1 MIERNT
7 YRLSCNRP
15 HLYYI
20 RFTDVMPQDLNTLLD
35 KIKASAVERCRDRL
49 DTATGRARD
58 LITTSN
64 NTGEICKKFPPGT
77 ETHGVTSVLKRRHG
91 L

>member
-1 MIERNT
+1 
-7 YRLSCNRP
+7 
-15 HLYYI
+15 
-20 RFTDVMPQDLNTLLD
+20 MPQDLNKLLD

-49 DTATGRARD
+49 DTATNRARD

-64 NTGEICKKFPPGT
+64 TAGENCKKFPPQT